1 QDNDSH
7 CLTVV
12 LDVDGSY
19 SPLSGFGADISC
31 VDLCMPFTPHI
42 DNVEGAYYENGV
54 YNFGFNVPVT
64 FTASADFP
72 EGGESLDISY
82 HWDFGNGQTALGQ
95 NVVQSYFP
103 PGTYTVTLTVNN
115 AGCFA
120 YDTITVNVTQEQDF
134 RLFAQF
140 NGHYN

>member
-1 QDNDSH
+1 GPSTNADLIGTYTANDNPGVVAASQDNDSH

-72 EGGESLDISY
+72 EGGESPDISY
-82 HWDFGNGQTALGQ
+82 HWDFGNG
-95 NVVQSYFP
+95 
-103 PGTYTVTLTVNN
+103 
-115 AGCFA
+115 
-120 YDTITVNVTQEQDF
+120 
-134 RLFAQF
+134 
-140 NGHYN
+140 